1 MIFLLS
7 LISYACKFILNQGN
21 ADSIEKSEAPSFFI
35 QGFVIILLAWLA
47 IRVDDSSLCM
57 KTQE

>member
-1 MIFLLS
+1 MQS
-7 LISYACKFILNQGN
+7 RNQMLQV
-21 ADSIEKSEAPSFFI
+21 FI

-47 IRVDDSSLCM
+47 IRVDDASLCM